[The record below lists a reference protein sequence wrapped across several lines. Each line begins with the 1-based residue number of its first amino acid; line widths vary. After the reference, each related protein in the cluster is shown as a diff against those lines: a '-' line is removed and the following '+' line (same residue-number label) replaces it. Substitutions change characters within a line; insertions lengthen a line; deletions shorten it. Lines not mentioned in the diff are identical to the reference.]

1 MAGFAG
7 LLRAVSE
14 RPRRPARARAAVG
27 AGVGLGQYIVGL
39 WWVIEFNGGGYVAL
53 VVHGL
58 LLAALAA
65 ALTPAR
71 RRWGIVLGFP
81 AALLVADWVRGRFP
95 FGGLPIGGAALGQAA
110 GPLVPVA
117 RLGGTLLVTAVT
129 ALAGAA
135 VAEAACVVAD
145 RRAGARGHQPAL
157 RGLAALALV
166 LVLVGAGRLGPDGG
180 PAVGALRV
188 ALVQGGG
195 PRGLR
200 GLYVD
205 PQIVLD
211 RHLRATDRVVP
222 PVDLVLWPEDVIQ
235 VEAPVQTTPDGS
247 QLAAVAQRLQ
257 TTVVA
262 GVVEDV
268 GTDRFRNAAVAW
280 SPTGSIVARYD
291 KNHRVPF
298 GEYIPGRSIFQ
309 HLANLDLVPRDAIPG
324 HGPGILP
331 TPAGPLGVVISYEVF
346 FQDRA
351 RDAARAGGQVLLVPT
366 NAASY
371 STSQVPTQEVAAAQL
386 RAWETGRD
394 TIQAAPTGYSAVI
407 DRYGHVRARSV
418 LGRQQVLRASV
429 GRHAGQT
436 VFVRVGELPLVAVA
450 AAGLLVAL
458 LAQRRPSRT
467 WRIRRWAWR
476 GEP

>member
-1 MAGFAG
+1 
-7 LLRAVSE
+7 
-14 RPRRPARARAAVG
+14 
-27 AGVGLGQYIVGL
+27 
-39 WWVIEFNGGGYVAL
+39 
-53 VVHGL
+53 
-58 LLAALAA
+58 
-65 ALTPAR
+65 
-71 RRWGIVLGFP
+71 
-81 AALLVADWVRGRFP
+81 
-95 FGGLPIGGAALGQAA
+95 
-110 GPLVPVA
+110 
-117 RLGGTLLVTAVT
+117 
-129 ALAGAA
+129 
-135 VAEAACVVAD
+135 
-145 RRAGARGHQPAL
+145 
-157 RGLAALALV
+157 LAALALV
-166 LVLVGAGRLGPDGG
+166 LVLVAAGRLGPDGG
-180 PAVGALRV
+180 PPVGSVRV

-205 PQIVLD
+205 PQTVLD
-211 RHLRATDRVVP
+211 RHLRATDRIVP

-235 VEAPVQTTPDGS
+235 VDAPVQLTAAGS
-247 QLAAVAQRLQ
+247 QLAAAAQRLQ

-280 SPTGSIVARYD
+280 SPTGDVVARYD
-291 KNHRVPF
+291 KKHRVPF
-298 GEYIPGRSIFQ
+298 GEYIPGRSVFQ

-324 HGPGILP
+324 HGPGILH
-331 TPAGPLGVVISYEVF
+331 TPVGPLGVVISYEVF

-407 DRYGHVRARSV
+407 DRHGHVRARSV
-418 LGRQQVLRASV
+418 LGRQQILSATVD
-429 GRHAGQT
+429 RHAGKT

-458 LAQRRPSRT
+458 LARFRQLRFGR
-467 WRIRRWAWR
+467 
-476 GEP
+476 